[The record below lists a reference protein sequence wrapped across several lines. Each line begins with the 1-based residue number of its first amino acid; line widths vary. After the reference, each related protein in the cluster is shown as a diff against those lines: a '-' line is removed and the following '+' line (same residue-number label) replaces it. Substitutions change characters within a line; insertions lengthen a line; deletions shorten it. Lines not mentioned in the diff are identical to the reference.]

1 MTQTT
6 GFAAFRHTARRRL
19 LTLLLGG
26 AAAVLAALPAT
37 APAQDTYPSRPIRV
51 LVAFPAGGSAD
62 IVARFLTHAIS
73 QQTGW
78 TFVVDN
84 RPGAGGNLAFDAASN
99 AEPDGYTLLFS
110 TPGVVINPHI
120 YSKVPYKWDAFQPIG
135 LVGDAPLVLMVNPK
149 LPIRSVADLQAAVKA
164 NPDSLRFASSGN
176 GSSSHLA
183 MDVLRTMGQLTY
195 VHVPYKGGG
204 PAMNDTLAGTTDLTM
219 QPIAESLS
227 YIRAERLRALGQT
240 GPRRSSMAP
249 DIPTIAE
256 SGIKDYAV
264 TTWYVAL
271 APARTPQP
279 IVDKLYAAIDA
290 ALKTPD
296 LQEKL
301 QKSGVQVINA
311 GPQKTAEFMRQEYA
325 KWAKA
330 IAASGTRLE

>member
-1 MTQTT
+1 MTEFPRCSTL
-6 GFAAFRHTARRRL
+6 RRTARRRQL
-19 LTLLLGG
+19 LLLLGG
-26 AAAVLAALPAT
+26 AAAVLAALPGT
-37 APAQDTYPSRPIRV
+37 AAAQDNYPSRPIRV

-62 IVARFLTHAIS
+62 IVARFVTHAMT

-78 TFVVDN
+78 NFVVDN
-84 RPGAGGNLAFDAASN
+84 RPGAGGNIAFDAASN
-99 AEPDGYTLLFS
+99 AEPDGYTLVFS

-120 YSKVPYKWDAFQPIG
+120 YSKVPYNWDAFQPIG

-149 LPIRSVADLQAAVKA
+149 LPIRSIADLQAAAKA

-183 MDVLRTMGQLTY
+183 MDVLRTMGQLSY
-195 VHVPYKGGG
+195 IHVPYRGGG

-219 QPIAESLS
+219 QPIAESLAN
-227 YIRAERLRALGQT
+227 IRADRLRALGQT
-240 GPRRSSMAP
+240 GLRRSPMAP
-249 DIPTIAE
+249 DIPTVAE

-271 APARTPQP
+271 APAKTPQP
-279 IVDKLYAAIDA
+279 IVDKLYAAMDA

-296 LQEKL
+296 LKDQL
-301 QKSGVQVINA
+301 QKAGVQVINA

>member
-1 MTQTT
+1 
-6 GFAAFRHTARRRL
+6 
-19 LTLLLGG
+19 
-26 AAAVLAALPAT
+26 
-37 APAQDTYPSRPIRV
+37 V

-62 IVARFLTHAIS
+62 IVARFVTHAIS

-78 TFVVDN
+78 NFVIDN
-84 RPGAGGNLAFDAASN
+84 RPGAGGNIAFDAASN

-120 YSKVPYKWDAFQPIG
+120 YTKVPYKWDAFQPIG
-135 LVGDAPLVLMVNPK
+135 LVGDAPLVLMVNPT
-149 LPIRSVADLQAAVKA
+149 LPIRNVADLQAAGKA
-164 NPDSLRFASSGN
+164 TPDSLRFASSGN

-183 MDVLRTMGQLTY
+183 MDVLRTMGHLSY
-195 VHVPYKGGG
+195 IHVPYKGGG

-219 QPIAESLS
+219 QPIAESLPN
-227 YIRAERLRALGQT
+227 IRAERLRPLGQT
-240 GPRRSSMAP
+240 GRQRSPMAP
-249 DIPTIAE
+249 DIPTFAE
-256 SGIKDYAV
+256 SGIKDYDV

-271 APARTPQP
+271 APAKTPKP
-279 IVDKLYAAIDA
+279 VVDKLFAAMDA

-311 GPQKTAEFMRQEYA
+311 GPQKTGEFMRQEYA

-330 IAASGTRLE
+330 IAASGTHIE

>member
-1 MTQTT
+1 MTEI
-6 GFAAFRHTARRRL
+6 FRLTQPGRTARRRL
-19 LTLLLGG
+19 LALLLSGS
-26 AAAVLAALPAT
+26 AALLAALPAT
-37 APAQDTYPSRPIRV
+37 APAQDPYPSRPIRV

-62 IVARFLTHAIS
+62 IVARFVTHAIS

-78 TFVVDN
+78 TFVIDN
-84 RPGAGGNLAFDAASN
+84 RPGAGGNIAFDAASN

-149 LPIRSVADLQAAVKA
+149 LPIRNIAELQAAAKA
-164 NPDSLRFASSGN
+164 RPDSLRFASSGN

-195 VHVPYKGGG
+195 IHVPYKGGG

-227 YIRAERLRALGQT
+227 NIRADRLRALGQT
-240 GPRRSSMAP
+240 GLQRSPMAS

-256 SGIKDYAV
+256 SGISDYAV

-271 APARTPQP
+271 APAKTPKP
-279 IVDKLYAAIDA
+279 IVDKLYAALDS
-290 ALKTPD
+290 ALRTPD
-296 LQEKL
+296 LQDKL
-301 QKSGVQVINA
+301 QKSGLQVINA

-325 KWAKA
+325 RWAKA
-330 IAASGTRLE
+330 IAASGTRIE